1 MSKLG
6 WVDFSSED
14 REQVSKILAMLKEPG
29 TLDEL
34 GIGQIRDAFADL
46 LFPGFSTVQ
55 TRAKYLILV
64 PTILKE
70 YHHLNVKQ
78 PILEYLKERE
88 DEVAKLLDIHHPS
101 STEGII
107 GRTMV
112 NKDGVAKRPSSVYWN
127 AFRQFEII
135 HTFMSLNEFSQKYS
149 KIIFQVNST
158 QEHDE
163 GIDESSALREAILT
177 PNGYSSNW
185 LEEVTLDLNY
195 DEADFLYR
203 KMTTSSYVKDSVS
216 TQLFLSGLMQE
227 ALEQYTALQKNKEH
241 LDFDNS
247 LDLLEDLVL
256 RSNDISKECAETLT
270 LANEFSLAMEG
281 PHIRYNIVL
290 ATKENYE
297 NEELAEHYKTL
308 YKIWEVTVKKRKT
321 FSSGCSTRWLQAA
334 KREHSRAFNDKTVGF
349 IEKWSVLMQS
359 GANDEVL
366 DDLVKH
372 QALTNKGKRSILHK
386 NIQHAGWV
394 GIRRLDYRWSSAV
407 KILQDIVDGLNNDS
421 TK

>member
-1 MSKLG
+1 MSQLG

-34 GIGQIRDAFADL
+34 GVGQIRDAFADL
-46 LFPGFSTVQ
+46 LFPGFSTIQ
-55 TRAKYLILV
+55 TRAKYLIVV
-64 PTILKE
+64 PIILKE
-70 YHHLNVKQ
+70 YHHLNIKQ

-88 DEVAKLLDIHHPS
+88 DEVAKFLDKHHSS

-112 NKDGVAKRPSSVYWN
+112 NKDGVARRPSSVYWN

-149 KIIFQVNST
+149 KITFQVNSA

-163 GIDESSALREAILT
+163 GIDESSELREAILT
-177 PNGYSSNW
+177 PNGYESKW
-185 LEEVTLDLNY
+185 LENVTLDLKY

-203 KMTTSSYVKDSVS
+203 KMTTSPYVKDSVS
-216 TQLFLSGLMQE
+216 TQLFLSGLMKE
-227 ALEQYTALQKNKEH
+227 ALEQYTDLQKNKEH

-256 RSNDISKECAETLT
+256 RSNDISKECKETLA

-297 NEELAEHYKTL
+297 NEELAEYYKTL
-308 YKIWEVTVKKRKT
+308 YVTWKETVKKRDI

-334 KREHSRAFNDKTVGF
+334 KRNHYHAFNENTVDF
-349 IEKWSVLMQS
+349 IENWSELML
-359 GANDEVL
+359 NDTNDDVL
-366 DDLVKH
+366 DDLVKE
-372 QALTNKGKRSILHK
+372 QAFRNKKNRSILHK
-386 NIQHAGWV
+386 NNRYENWV

-407 KILQDIVDGLNNDS
+407 KILQDIVDGLDNDN
-421 TK
+421 T